1 VATRTVSRLR
11 ARPWTTTRLQIGG
24 PGSERFVDPER
35 SVIAVASIA
44 RLPRPL
50 TEIWD
55 WQRDAACRDLDSAMF
70 FHPDGER
77 GVSRERREERAKA
90 ICAGCPVRAQ
100 CLEHS
105 LRVEEPYGI
114 WGGMA
119 ETERHSRRRRR
130 P

>member
-1 VATRTVSRLR
+1 
-11 ARPWTTTRLQIGG
+11 
-24 PGSERFVDPER
+24 
-35 SVIAVASIA
+35 VIAVASIA

-119 ETERHSRRRRR
+119 ETERHSRRRCR